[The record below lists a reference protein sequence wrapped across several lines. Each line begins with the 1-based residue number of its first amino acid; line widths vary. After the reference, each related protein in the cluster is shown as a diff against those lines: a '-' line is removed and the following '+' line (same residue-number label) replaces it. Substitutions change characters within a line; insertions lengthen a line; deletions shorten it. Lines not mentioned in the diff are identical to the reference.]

1 MSSGVGKVTTRSY
14 KSGSVVYFEGDKS
27 EYIYILKA
35 GKVLLTY
42 LKPETG
48 EEVKEH
54 IKPGEFFGVKS
65 ALGRYPREETA
76 QTLTDVVVLV
86 LTLGD
91 FESIVLGNIAVVKK
105 MLSVFSN
112 QLRRIGKAQR
122 EVLGETNV
130 VNPEAEL
137 FKIGEYYFRTQ
148 KYSQALY
155 AFKKYMGY
163 YPDGLN
169 AQNSM
174 QRIKDIQSGNFSN
187 ELPPPSDDFQDSSSA
202 ANDSGFGG
210 FSDFGTDSQDSP
222 PDMTDFDSGFSVS
235 HATELSSEMDD
246 FLGGTSSPGGG
257 LSPEDKIENARSLFA
272 SGDPRSAEP
281 ILKEIIED
289 ASLEHGA
296 SAKTF
301 EEAHIE
307 YGKVLMKLGKLQ
319 DSLTAF
325 SNFVKKFPQSKSAKA
340 ALYNSGLIFMQ
351 AGQKQKAAAYLQK
364 AASMPP
370 ADDITF
376 DAKRRLTQLQ

>member
-1 MSSGVGKVTTRSY
+1 MSCGVGKVTTRSY

-35 GKVLLTY
+35 GKILLTY

-48 EEVKEH
+48 EEIKEH

-163 YPDGLN
+163 YPDGPN

-187 ELPPPSDDFQDSSSA
+187 ELPPPMEDVQESSGS
-202 ANDSGFGG
+202 NDNSFGG
-210 FSDFGTDSQDSP
+210 FNDFGTDSFGAP

-246 FLGGTSSPGGG
+246 FLGGTGGSSGSP
-257 LSPEDKIENARSLFA
+257 SPEDKLENAKSLFA
-272 SGDPRSAEP
+272 GGDARSAEP
-281 ILKEIIED
+281 ILKEIIDD

-296 SAKTF
+296 SEKAF

-307 YGKVLMKLGKLQ
+307 YGKVLMKLGRLQ

-340 ALYNSGLIFMQ
+340 ALFNSGLIFIQ

-364 AASMPP
+364 VASMPP

-376 DAKRRLTQLQ
+376 EAKRRLSQIQ